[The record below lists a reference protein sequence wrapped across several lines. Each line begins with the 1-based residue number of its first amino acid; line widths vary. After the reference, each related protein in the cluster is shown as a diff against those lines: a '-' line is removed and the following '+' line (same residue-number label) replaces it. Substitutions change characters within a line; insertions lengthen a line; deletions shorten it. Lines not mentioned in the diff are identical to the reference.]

1 MEAADTVL
9 YVGTFL
15 ILLLLA
21 AVMAVAVERTT
32 KNARV
37 QDPEFRA
44 FKFWFLLGWGI
55 CVAADWLQGPYLYVL
70 YSGYGFKRDE
80 IGGLFLAGFVVSGL
94 AGSFVG
100 ILADRFG
107 RRLACEVYC
116 LLYICACVTKHFN
129 HYGILMIGRV
139 AGGFATSLLFSV
151 FESWVVSELLL
162 THKVDTDALRHLLG
176 RMYLT
181 SYSAAIVT
189 GLLSQGLV
197 ALVSLHAVPGAG
209 GFHWGGSTLPY
220 DASIL
225 GLFVGLLIMHFRWKE
240 NFGARSVSSG
250 APLPR
255 DCTVWL
261 LGLVCACFESSM
273 YIFVF
278 NLTPALPG
286 QPMGLV
292 FSLFMIASMSGAFA
306 VALLGRANVQTAD
319 CLPAM
324 MLIAAGALAVP
335 PATGFSF
342 YPTIFALILFEAVA
356 GFYWPAMATVKG
368 QVVPEQC
375 RANVYNLYRV
385 PLNAI
390 VVGVLIKGPS
400 LQTSFI
406 VTSVLLV
413 VAFCLSIFVAV
424 ALRRSRS
431 VEAREQVVC
440 EVGAEAGLI
449 AT

>member
-1 MEAADTVL
+1 
-9 YVGTFL
+9 
-15 ILLLLA
+15 
-21 AVMAVAVERTT
+21 
-32 KNARV
+32 
-37 QDPEFRA
+37 
-44 FKFWFLLGWGI
+44 
-55 CVAADWLQGPYLYVL
+55 
-70 YSGYGFKRDE
+70 
-80 IGGLFLAGFVVSGL
+80 
-94 AGSFVG
+94 
-100 ILADRFG
+100 
-107 RRLACEVYC
+107 
-116 LLYICACVTKHFN
+116 
-129 HYGILMIGRV
+129 
-139 AGGFATSLLFSV
+139 
-151 FESWVVSELLL
+151 
-162 THKVDTDALRHLLG
+162 
-176 RMYLT
+176 
-181 SYSAAIVT
+181 
-189 GLLSQGLV
+189 
-197 ALVSLHAVPGAG
+197 
-209 GFHWGGSTLPY
+209 
-220 DASIL
+220 
-225 GLFVGLLIMHFRWKE
+225 
-240 NFGARSVSSG
+240 
-250 APLPR
+250 
-255 DCTVWL
+255 
-261 LGLVCACFESSM
+261 M